1 MEEIRALREKT
12 DRMLSIFRASMAGAT
27 VSDLSREACVCKAT
41 ARKYAR
47 ILSDADMIV
56 MGEEKSIRN
65 TLRERFFARKNVYFA
80 LVRAERD
87 LFKLTFLSL
96 FPRDIKAVYL
106 PYNDSLMPE
115 DNANEIIRLIKS
127 TADTARASRVFLG
140 VITGEDSQID
150 DTALRLLC
158 ADKTLSRAEC
168 ELLARSKEKERAC
181 SVTEYFFDM
190 TRKARACDIDKE
202 LWQRIDGAE
211 QGMIDALLTKI
222 AEDAYRASV
231 GRS

>member
-1 MEEIRALREKT
+1 MGEIRALREKT

-47 ILSDADMIV
+47 ALADADMVV
-56 MGEEKSIRN
+56 MTEEKSIRN
-65 TLRERFFARKNVYFA
+65 TRRERSFARKNMYFA
-80 LVRAERD
+80 LLRVEKD

-106 PYNDSLMPE
+106 PYNEAIMPE

-127 TADTARASRVFLG
+127 TADTTRSTHTFLG
-140 VITGEDSQID
+140 VIRCEDSQMD
-150 DTALRLLC
+150 DGACRLLC
-158 ADKTLSRAEC
+158 ADKILSRAEC

-190 TRKARACDIDKE
+190 TRKARACDTDTE
-202 LWQRIDGAE
+202 LWQKIDNAE
-211 QGMIDALLTKI
+211 LGMIDALLTKI

-231 GRS
+231 GRD

>member
-1 MEEIRALREKT
+1 MGEIRALREKT
-12 DRMLSIFRASMAGAT
+12 DRMLFVFRASMAGAT
-27 VSDLSREACVCKAT
+27 VSDISREACVCKAT

-47 ILSDADMIV
+47 ALAYADMVV
-56 MGEEKSIRN
+56 MTEEKSIRN
-65 TLRERFFARKNVYFA
+65 TRRERSFARKNMYFA
-80 LVRAERD
+80 LVRAQRD
-87 LFKLTFLSL
+87 LFKLTFLS
-96 FPRDIKAVYL
+96 FYPRDIKIAYL
-106 PYNDSLMPE
+106 PYNASLMPE

-127 TADTARASRVFLG
+127 TADTAGASRTFLG
-140 VITGEDSQID
+140 VIIGEDSQID
-150 DTALRLLC
+150 HTALRLLR

-202 LWQRIDGAE
+202 LWQSVDGAE
-211 QGMIDALLTKI
+211 RGMIDALLTKI